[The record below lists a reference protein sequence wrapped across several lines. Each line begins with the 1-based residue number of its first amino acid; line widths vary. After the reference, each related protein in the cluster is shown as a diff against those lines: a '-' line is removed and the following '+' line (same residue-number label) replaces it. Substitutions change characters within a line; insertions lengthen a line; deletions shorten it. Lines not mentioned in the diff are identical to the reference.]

1 MDYLHLKWTLMN
13 NEQFWIEHLKNNY
26 NEKFVSNIV
35 ENAFPFSRYIFS
47 DKSIIKIRNFF
58 LVYDSNNLQT
68 RPEERKF
75 INVEKSKH
83 SHSVETILPSFDY
96 LETRVVEDK
105 NYRFKCEC
113 FRNKFLLRD
122 IRLKKVIES
131 NELWNTIN
139 QNNIKFKSDR
149 LQRLTFRWFEEAIDL
164 KSNFLLIKVNPTE
177 DNSNKLISFNH
188 SWEDINKIG
197 KNKYILA
204 IKNEDLK
211 IVLKHFS

>member
-1 MDYLHLKWTLMN
+1 MN

-26 NEKFVSNIV
+26 NEKFVLNVV

-47 DKSIIKIRNFF
+47 DKSLIKIRNFF
-58 LVYDSNNLQT
+58 LVYDSNNLDI
-68 RPEERKF
+68 PIEERRF
-75 INVEKSKH
+75 SNVEQSKH
-83 SHSVETILPSFDY
+83 SHTFETMLPSFDMF
-96 LETRVVEDK
+96 ETRVVEDE

-113 FRNKFLLRD
+113 FRNKFLLSD
-122 IRLKKVIES
+122 IRLEKVIES
-131 NELWNTIN
+131 NELWNSIN

-149 LQRLTFRWFEEAIDL
+149 LQRLTLRWLEEAIDL

-204 IKNEDLK
+204 VKNEDLRNV
-211 IVLKHFS
+211 IKHFS